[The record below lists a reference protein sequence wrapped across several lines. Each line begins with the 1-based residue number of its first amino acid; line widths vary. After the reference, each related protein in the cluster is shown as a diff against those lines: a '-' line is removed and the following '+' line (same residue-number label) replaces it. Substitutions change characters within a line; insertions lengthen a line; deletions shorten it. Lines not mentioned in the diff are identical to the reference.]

1 MQKITIPMS
10 DEYKYKLCKTKINDI
25 FRSFS
30 AGSLMKLQWS
40 LDWIQFLVEKDI
52 FAMIQLWVKLTNDA
66 NDVEKKKKLLTIFQI
81 VRWGMVDYKSYQK

>member
-10 DEYKYKLCKTKINDI
+10 DEYKLCKTKINDI

-30 AGSLMKLQWS
+30 AGSLMTLQWS
-40 LDWIQFLVEKDI
+40 LDWMQFLVEKDI